1 MLGVKA
7 GFDKLGVKAGF
18 DMLGVKAG
26 FDMGVI
32 PDTLDIRAL
41 FTLDMGVIPETLG
54 GAIRPGFLLRR
65 LPFMM
70 GPCLA
75 D

>member
-7 GFDKLGVKAGF
+7 GFAIGV
-18 DMLGVKAG
+18 M
-26 FDMGVI
+26 

-41 FTLDMGVIPETLG
+41 LTFDMGVTPGTLG
-54 GAIRPGFLLRR
+54 GAISPGFLPRR

>member
-1 MLGVKA
+1 M
-7 GFDKLGVKAGF
+7 LGVKAGF

-26 FDMGVI
+26 FAIGVM

-41 FTLDMGVIPETLG
+41 LTFDMGVTPGTLG
-54 GAIRPGFLLRR
+54 GAISPGFLPRR